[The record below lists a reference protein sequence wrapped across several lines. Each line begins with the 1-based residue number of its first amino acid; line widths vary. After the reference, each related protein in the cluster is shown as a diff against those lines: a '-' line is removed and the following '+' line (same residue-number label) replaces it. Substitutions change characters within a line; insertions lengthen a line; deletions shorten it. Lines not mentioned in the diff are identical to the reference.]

1 MKNSMSKIEK
11 IIIFDFDGVLVDSFR
26 LAFETNKLFSPK
38 GTDLSEGRY
47 RVFFEGNVYDKMPKA
62 STTEEGI
69 KQFFDIYSSKLFDL
83 PVARGIE
90 NALSVLS
97 KEYRM
102 IIVSSTTSAAID
114 SWLKKNKLDK
124 YFLEIMGSD
133 VNKSKEEKIK
143 AIFEKYK
150 VKPEDCV
157 FITDTLGDLREG
169 QKVGVDCLAVT
180 YGYHAKEVLKKGKS
194 VDFIDKPEDIVVK
207 VREYFNKI

>member
-1 MKNSMSKIEK
+1 MSKIGK
-11 IIIFDFDGVLVDSFR
+11 IIIFDFDGVLVDSFQ

-38 GTDLSEGRY
+38 GVDLSESRY
-47 RVFFEGNVYDKMPKA
+47 RGFFEGNVYNTMPKA
-62 STTEEGI
+62 STTEGGI

-83 PVARGIE
+83 PVAIEIE
-90 NALSVLS
+90 NVLSVLS

-114 SWLKKNKLDK
+114 GWLKKNGLGK

-133 VNKSKEEKIK
+133 VNKNKEKKIK
-143 AIFEKYK
+143 LIFEKYK

-157 FITDTLGDLREG
+157 FITDTLGDLIEG

-180 YGYHAKEVLKKGKS
+180 YGYHEKEVLKKGKA
-194 VDFIDKPEDIVVK
+194 VGFINRPEDIVAK
-207 VREYFNKI
+207 VREYFTKI